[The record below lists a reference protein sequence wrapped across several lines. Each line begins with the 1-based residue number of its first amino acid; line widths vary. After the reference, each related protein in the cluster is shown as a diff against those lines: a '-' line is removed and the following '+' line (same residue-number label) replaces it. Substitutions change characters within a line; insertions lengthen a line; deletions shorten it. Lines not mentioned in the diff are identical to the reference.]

1 MLIAVEGL
9 PGSGKTTQARLLAE
23 HLNQAGLRT
32 VLLPDNLT
40 RAEDPLGQTLLQIFD
55 SGDPFARHGSVVTVT
70 FVAAA
75 IRANTFP
82 AFIAPALGDGAVVIE
97 DRGLH
102 TMYSYSL
109 ATLFQ
114 KHHAPAGPAI
124 GWLTA
129 VGALAGRA
137 ADYALWLSVPPGQ
150 AIERAE
156 RRRGLPYTGEQRAYL
171 HWVHDAYGA
180 LADADPS
187 LHPVDVASLA
197 EDQAHEAVL
206 AVLNGAGSRLP
217 SPCAHPAVV
226 GPIQPGTPPN

>member
-9 PGSGKTTQARLLAE
+9 PGSGKTTQARLLTE
-23 HLNQAGLRT
+23 HLNRAGASA
-32 VLLPDNLT
+32 VFLPDNLT
-40 RAEDPLGQTLLQIFD
+40 RAEDPLGQKLLQIFD
-55 SGDPFARHGSVVTVT
+55 SGDPFARHGSVIADT
-70 FVAAA
+70 FLAAA

-114 KHHAPAGPAI
+114 KHDAPAGPAI
-124 GWLTA
+124 DWLTA

-137 ADYALWLSVPPGQ
+137 ADHSLWLRMPPGQ
-150 AIERAE
+150 AIQRAE
-156 RRRGLPYTGEQRAYL
+156 RRQGHSYSCEQRVYL
-171 HWVHDAYGA
+171 HRVHDAYDA
-180 LADADPS
+180 LAAADPS
-187 LHPVDVASLA
+187 LRAVDVTGLA

-206 AVLNGAGSRLP
+206 AVLAAAGSRFR
-217 SPCAHPAVV
+217 SPCTRPAEEY
-226 GPIQPGTPPN
+226 Q

>member
-9 PGSGKTTQARLLAE
+9 PGSGKTTQGRLLTG
-23 HLNQAGLRT
+23 HLKRSGASA
-32 VLLPDNLT
+32 VFLPDNLT
-40 RAEDPLGQTLLQIFD
+40 RAEDPLGQALLEIFD
-55 SGDPFARHGSVVTVT
+55 SGDPFARHGSVVTDT
-70 FVAAA
+70 FLSAA

-82 AFIAPALGDGAVVIE
+82 AFIAPALAGGAVVIE

-114 KHHAPAGPAI
+114 KHRAPAGPAI

-129 VGALAGRA
+129 VGALAGRP
-137 ADYALWLSVPPGQ
+137 ADCSLWLRMPPGQ

-156 RRRGLPYTGEQRAYL
+156 RRQGHPYTGEQRAYL
-171 HWVHDAYGA
+171 HCVHGAYGA
-180 LADADPS
+180 LAAADPS
-187 LHPVDVASLA
+187 LHPVDVAGLT

-206 AVLNGAGSRLP
+206 AVLAAAGSQLP
-217 SPCAHPAVV
+217 SPDLAAEY
-226 GPIQPGTPPN
+226 G

>member
-9 PGSGKTTQARLLAE
+9 PGSGKTTQARLLTE
-23 HLNQAGLRT
+23 YLNRT
-32 VLLPDNLT
+32 GTGAVFLPDNLT
-40 RAEDPLGQTLLQIFD
+40 RAEDPLGQTLLEIFD
-55 SGDPFARHGSVVTVT
+55 SGDPFARHGSVITDT
-70 FVAAA
+70 FLAAA

-82 AFIAPALGDGAVVIE
+82 AVIAPALADGAVVIE

-114 KHHAPAGPAI
+114 KHRAPAGPAI

-137 ADYALWLSVPPGQ
+137 ADHSLWLRMPPGQ

-156 RRRGLPYTGEQRAYL
+156 RRQGHPYTGEQHAYL
-171 HWVHDAYGA
+171 HHVHDAYGA
-180 LADADPS
+180 LAAADPS
-187 LHPVDVASLA
+187 LHAVDIAGLA
-197 EDQAHEAVL
+197 QDQAHEAVL
-206 AVLNGAGSRLP
+206 AVLAAAGGRLP
-217 SPCAHPAVV
+217 SRCTHPAAEYR
-226 GPIQPGTPPN
+226 